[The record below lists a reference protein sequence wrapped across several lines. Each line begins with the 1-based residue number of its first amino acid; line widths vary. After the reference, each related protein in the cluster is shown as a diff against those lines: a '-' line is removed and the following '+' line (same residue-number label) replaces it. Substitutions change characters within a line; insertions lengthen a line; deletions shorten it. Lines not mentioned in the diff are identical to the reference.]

1 METKDR
7 KVIIEEKV
15 RNDVFELFGL
25 GRFKEGCRILQA
37 LSFGLRHDDE
47 TELKRLV
54 LRNLSFAYYK
64 IDDMH
69 MARKYAKMIKKIVD
83 EDMEFQ
89 NKNKK
94 SYGDV
99 LNLYSE
105 FLPDEVSLEDKIRI
119 NKINRSIYCNDAV
132 YMYRYYM
139 AESNICILAKDYEG
153 IEDVI
158 WQIHNRIN
166 SNIFEDEKKDKMMKA
181 NLEDTKVIILQ
192 DLKSVSP
199 IIYKKVMEKMETLK
213 QSNSTIVI

>member
-7 KVIIEEKV
+7 KVVIEEKV
-15 RNDVFELFGL
+15 RKDVFELFGL
-25 GRFKEGCRILQA
+25 GRFKEGCKILQA

-69 MARKYAKMIKKIVD
+69 MARKYAKMIKEIADKDV
-83 EDMEFQ
+83 EFQ
-89 NKNKK
+89 NKNKE
-94 SYGDV
+94 SYGDI

-105 FLPDEVSLEDKIRI
+105 FLQDEVSLEDKIRI
-119 NKINRSIYCNDAV
+119 NKINRAIYCNNAD

-139 AESNICILAKDYEG
+139 AEANICVLTKDYEG

-158 WQIHNRIN
+158 WQIHNRIK
-166 SNIFEDEKKDKMMKA
+166 SNIFEDEKKDSMMKA
-181 NLEDTKVIILQ
+181 NLEDTKESILQ
-192 DLKSVSP
+192 DLKLVSP
-199 IIYKKVMEKMETLK
+199 IIYREIMESMNTLN
-213 QSNSTIVI
+213 QSNATIVI